1 MIIHDIRSLWEMSHW
16 VWAQPTSNASD
27 ERYLYLKVQAMA
39 HRLLSMKFRPGL
51 QESLRLALSLWLLS
65 VTDYVGAKVAAVETL
80 HFLRAAEE
88 DASTLTETETV
99 EILRLQLWI
108 SSLGAMISIPA
119 SATRCGQPQG
129 CQCDSH
135 EQADFF
141 INNVHKIARIL
152 DVPITRDAIRK
163 FLEGYFYWENRQ
175 GTALSRLVQTMSGTY
190 EAGEAV
196 T

>member
-1 MIIHDIRSLWEMSHW
+1 MIIRDISSLWEMSLW
-16 VWAQPTSNASD
+16 VWAQPQSNDSD

-80 HFLRAAEE
+80 HFLRSAEE
-88 DASTLTETETV
+88 DQSTLAGTENADV
-99 EILRLQLWI
+99 LGLQLWI

-119 SATRCGQPQG
+119 SATRCGQRQG

-135 EQADFF
+135 EQAEFST
-141 INNVHKIARIL
+141 NKVQKIARIL
-152 DVPITRDAIRK
+152 DMPITRDAFRE
-163 FLEGYFYWENRQ
+163 FLEGYFYWESRQ
-175 GTALSRLVQTMSGTY
+175 GTELSKLVQAMSRTD
-190 EAGEAV
+190 EAGESV
-196 T
+196 S